1 MFRIISGDMA
11 HKFLPADRKSSGYGR
26 KHT

>member
-1 MFRIISGDMA
+1 MA
-11 HKFLPADRKSSGYGR
+11 HKFLPGDRKSSGYGR